1 MGSTGEERRG
11 SGSFED
17 CGSSEKPTRVL
28 GVEEVLGVKLGG
40 ICYDRRWGQEFWSV
54 EQGVRG
60 TLWTG
65 LR

>member
-40 ICYDRRWGQEFWSV
+40 SV
-54 EQGVRG
+54 TIGDGGKNSGV
-60 TLWTG
+60 
-65 LR
+65 